1 MHCCRPSQ
9 GFSSDHAEQED
20 DRSDGVEAI
29 TEGMGCLSSDGGE
42 IAGRGRDEDDRQS
55 SATYGAGH
63 TQRADLLFSHLVD
76 GFDDEL
82 NVLSKRRRAHRQS
95 K

>member
-1 MHCCRPSQ
+1 
-9 GFSSDHAEQED
+9 
-20 DRSDGVEAI
+20 
-29 TEGMGCLSSDGGE
+29 MGCLSSDGGE

-55 SATYGAGH
+55 SATYGAGR

-76 GFDDEL
+76 GFDDEP

>member
-29 TEGMGCLSSDGGE
+29 TEGMGCLSSDGGKV
-42 IAGRGRDEDDRQS
+42 AVRGCDEDDQQS
-55 SATYGAGH
+55 GATHGAGR
-63 TQRADLLFSHLVD
+63 TQRADLFFLHLVD
-76 GFDDEL
+76 GFDDEP
-82 NVLSKRRRAHRQS
+82 NVLSKRRRARRQS